1 MAAALARE
9 ATEQNWS
16 WGHKGWEKNSDGRE
30 WEEEISRKPPA
41 QLHTRCQGKLS
52 GLSIEK
58 TRNFWGPNEV
68 KTHENLAP
76 QLLSEHASIQDLIIQ

>member
-1 MAAALARE
+1 MDR
-9 ATEQNWS
+9 
-16 WGHKGWEKNSDGRE
+16 K

-41 QLHTRCQGKLS
+41 QVHTRCQGKLR

-58 TRNFWGPNEV
+58 MGNFWSLHEV

-76 QLLSEHASIQDLIIQ
+76 QLLSEHASI